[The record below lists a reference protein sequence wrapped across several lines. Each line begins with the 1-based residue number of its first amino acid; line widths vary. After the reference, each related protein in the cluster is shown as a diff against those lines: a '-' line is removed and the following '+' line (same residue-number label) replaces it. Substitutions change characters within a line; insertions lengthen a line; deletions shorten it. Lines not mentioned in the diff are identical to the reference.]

1 MTPSQPP
8 PSQGEG
14 PIESLTNI
22 SEQFTLLQRGE
33 LTPTQPPFAGVGLN
47 EDLLSTTEQF
57 PPLRRGGLGW
67 GLCRALW
74 GSLAPLTSPS
84 TTLPNYLLVPAG
96 RALDVV
102 NAG

>member
-1 MTPSQPP
+1 MGTVRGELTPSQPP
-8 PSQGEG
+8 PSQGEEQ
-14 PIESLTNI
+14 IEN
-22 SEQFTLLQRGE
+22 
-33 LTPTQPPFAGVGLN
+33 
-47 EDLLSTTEQF
+47 LLSIAEQF

-67 GLCRALW
+67 GLCGGCM